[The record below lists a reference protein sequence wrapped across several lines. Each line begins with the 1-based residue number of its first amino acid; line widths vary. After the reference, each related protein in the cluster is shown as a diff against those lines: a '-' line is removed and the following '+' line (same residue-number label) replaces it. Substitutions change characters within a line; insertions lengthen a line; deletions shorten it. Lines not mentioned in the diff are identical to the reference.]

1 MDQQVRHFPFDC
13 QWLAITVSL
22 KAGWCSS
29 EATYMAMPQEEG
41 CARNRSF
48 LFQYCEAPIDAS

>member
-1 MDQQVRHFPFDC
+1 MRHFPFDC

-48 LFQYCEAPIDAS
+48 LFQYCEAHFDAS